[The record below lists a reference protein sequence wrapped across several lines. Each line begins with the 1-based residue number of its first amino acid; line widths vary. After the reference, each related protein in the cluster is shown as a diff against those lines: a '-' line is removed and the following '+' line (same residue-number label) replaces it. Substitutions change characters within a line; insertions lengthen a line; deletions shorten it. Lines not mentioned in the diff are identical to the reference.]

1 MHILEFSWLRW
12 PHASRHA
19 RTGGFAETFVT
30 NRTEKRRRHDDAIV
44 RHSAGA
50 WLIRQIELDGDAFD
64 GHPKRAHMHGMHK
77 VGKRLAQ

>member
-1 MHILEFSWLRW
+1 MLDISWLRR
-12 PHASRHA
+12 PHVLWRA
-19 RTGGFAETFVT
+19 RTGGLAEAFVT

-64 GHPKRAHMHGMHK
+64 GHAKRAHMHGMHK
-77 VGKRLAQ
+77 VSKRLAQ